1 MNDHI
6 IRQKTELDNE
16 DFIRREYLEMFLE
29 RIKPFSRIDIEKD
42 GGDCWL
48 DFIVRDYSPVISFV
62 VAADIEEF
70 FPDKEVEFTLLPEEG
85 DEDDDLQSIALRVWL
100 RRGENRS

>member
-6 IRQKTELDNE
+6 IKMKEELDN
-16 DFIRREYLEMFLE
+16 REQTDLELFLE

-42 GGDCWL
+42 GGDQWL
-48 DFIVRDYSPVISFV
+48 DFVVRDYNPVISFV

-70 FPDKEVEFTLLPEEG
+70 FPDKEVEFISFLEEG
-85 DEDDDLQSIALRVWL
+85 DEEDDLQSIALRVWL